1 VREELRA
8 LCQSGTKSTARGEKN
23 PAGGG
28 RQHAFKGGLRDAAE
42 GAGEVGQRV
51 EEERGRERGGRRGRK
66 RLGRPAS
73 ALGRLALAAGRAR
86 CRRAWLTG
94 GTGRPWGPATQCALF
109 NSV

>member
-51 EEERGRERGGRRGRK
+51 EEERGREGGGQARQETARAAGI
-66 RLGRPAS
+66 GPRPA
-73 ALGRLALAAGRAR
+73 GAG
-86 CRRAWLTG
+86 G
-94 GTGRPWGPATQCALF
+94 GTCTLQTCMANRRDRATVGAC
-109 NSV
+109 NTVRVV

>member
-51 EEERGRERGGRRGRK
+51 EEERGRERGAG
-66 RLGRPAS
+66 
-73 ALGRLALAAGRAR
+73 AAGNGSGGRHRPSAGWR
-86 CRRAWLTG
+86 WRRDVHVADVRG
-94 GTGRPWGPATQCALF
+94 
-109 NSV
+109 